1 MRTAVTLL
9 VICGL
14 VAAMCATLLVRM
26 LVKPRATVATPEAAE
41 VQLIVAAKQLDAMTI
56 VDAPA
61 TTVKTVKKEDAPPGA
76 ITNSVQVVGKVLTRP
91 MAEGE
96 VFTKSSFSTDQKV
109 YFAAAITEGKRAVTI
124 SLQDH
129 NGMAGILYPGS
140 VVDVLVT
147 MMGPGEGTSTAVSTT
162 VLQGLQV
169 IGVGT
174 QTVAAEEEFKDKT
187 PGALAKTGQINFR
200 MITLLVTP
208 KQAEILQL
216 ATKFGSVS
224 LAMRNPRDNKPVRQD
239 ITRMADMAGGTDRM
253 GTNIARMIA
262 NAMSAMPKPT
272 TKPAAVAVATP
283 DPFAASPK
291 DSAKDPGKSN
301 PLWEMLIMRGTSKET
316 RSFPL
321 SEVHEEGGEASS
333 APVNEADRA
342 AAAAMIGAA
351 EQAR

>member
-26 LVKPRATVATPEAAE
+26 LVKPRPNVGAPEAKE
-41 VQLIVAAKQLDAMTI
+41 VQIVVAAKPMDAMQI

-61 TTVKTVKKEDAPPGA
+61 TTLKTVKREDAPPGA
-76 ITNSVQVVGKVLTRP
+76 LTNSVQVVGKVLTRP

-96 VFTKSSFSTDQKV
+96 PFTKSSFSTDQKV

-129 NGMAGILYPGS
+129 NGMAGIIYPGS

-147 MMGPGEGTSTAVSTT
+147 MMGPGEGTTTAVTT
-162 VLQGLQV
+162 TMLQGLQV
-169 IGVGT
+169 IGIGS
-174 QTVAAEEEFKDKT
+174 QTVGGDEEFKDKN

-208 KQAEILQL
+208 KQAELLQL

-224 LAMRNPRDNKPVRQD
+224 LAMRNPRDNKPVKQD
-239 ITRMADMAGGTDRM
+239 VTRMADMAGNSDRL
-253 GTNIARMIA
+253 GTNIAKMIA
-262 NAMSAMPKPT
+262 SALASMPKPT
-272 TKPAAVAVATP
+272 TKPVLAVAA
-283 DPFAASPK
+283 DPFAGPK
-291 DSAKDPGKSN
+291 EPAKAD

-316 RSFPL
+316 RTFPL
-321 SEVHEEGGEASS
+321 SEVHEGEATP
-333 APVNEADRA
+333 APVSDADRA
-342 AAAAMIGAA
+342 AAAAIIGTAGRA
-351 EQAR
+351 Q

>member
-9 VICGL
+9 VICGV

-26 LVKPRATVATPEAAE
+26 LVKPRPNMAAPEAKE
-41 VQLIVAAKQLDAMTI
+41 VQIVVAAKTLDAMAI
-56 VDAPA
+56 VDAPS
-61 TTVKTVKKEDAPPGA
+61 TMLKTVKREDAPPGA
-76 ITNSVQVVGKVLTRP
+76 LTNSVQVVGKVLTRP

-96 VFTKSSFSTDQKV
+96 PFTKSSFSTDQKV

-129 NGMAGILYPGS
+129 NGMAGIIYPGS

-147 MMGPGEGTSTAVSTT
+147 LMGTGDGTSTAVSTT
-162 VLQGLQV
+162 ILQGLQV

-239 ITRMADMAGGTDRM
+239 LTRMADMAGGGDRM
-253 GTNIARMIA
+253 GTNIAKMIA
-262 NAMSAMPKPT
+262 NALASMPKPT
-272 TKPAAVAVATP
+272 TKPVVAVAA
-283 DPFAASPK
+283 DPFAPNPK
-291 DSAKDPGKSN
+291 DGAKDAAKN

-316 RSFPL
+316 RQFPL
-321 SEVHEEGGEASS
+321 SDVHEDQA
-333 APVNEADRA
+333 APSPVSDADRA
-342 AAAAMIGAA
+342 AAAAIIGTA